1 MLIKDVLHLQEEK
14 KNLVVRGWVKT
25 KRESKNLTF
34 IMLNDGSSIKELQLV
49 VNHAIVP
56 NEALDKI
63 NTGASLEVLGNL
75 IMGDHGLEIDVVE
88 IKNFALAADFPIQPK
103 KHSMEFLRDLAHL
116 RVRTTTF
123 QSVFRIRNAICF
135 AIHKFFQE
143 NDFIYVNTPIIT
155 ANDAEGA
162 GDLFTVTTLDGG
174 AKDVKNDFFGK
185 HANLTVSGQLE
196 GETTIFGF
204 NKIYTFGPTFRA
216 ENSNTARHLAEFW
229 MIEPEMAFFDLK
241 DNMDLAEKFLKY
253 IYQHVKAN
261 CQEEL
266 EFLEERSLREK
277 SESLVEK
284 LKFAFENNF
293 TRITYTEAIDIL
305 QNCDENKNG
314 TFAFKVEKWGGDIQ
328 TEHEKFLTEKYF
340 KGPVIVNGYPSAI
353 KAFYMKQ
360 NPDKKTA
367 AAMDVLLPGIGE
379 IIGGSQREE
388 NLDILLQ
395 IIRERNID
403 EASLQWY
410 LDTRRYGSIVH
421 SGFGL
426 GLERLVLFITGMDN
440 IRDVILYPRTPG
452 RIV

>member
-1 MLIKDVLHLQEEK
+1 MLIKNLLHSKEEK
-14 KNLVVRGWVKT
+14 QNLIVSGWIKT

-34 IMLNDGSSIKELQLV
+34 IMLNDGSSVKDIQLV
-49 VNHAIVP
+49 INHSKIQK
-56 NEALDKI
+56 ESLDEL

-75 IMGDHGLEIDVVE
+75 VLGEHGVEIEVLE
-88 IKNFALAADFPIQPK
+88 IKNSAKAVDFPIQPK
-103 KHSMEFLRDLAHL
+103 KHSMEFLRELPHL

-143 NDFIYVNTPIIT
+143 NDFIYVNTPIIS
-155 ANDAEGA
+155 ANDCEGA
-162 GDLFTVTTLDGG
+162 GDLFTVTTLKVGD
-174 AKDVKNDFFGK
+174 KDFKNDFFGK

-229 MIEPEMAFFDLK
+229 MIEPEMAFFDLN
-241 DNMDLAEKFLKY
+241 DTMDLAEKFLKY
-253 IYQHVKAN
+253 VYKHVKEN
-261 CQEEL
+261 CQDEL
-266 EFLEERSLREK
+266 EFLEEKCKKEK
-277 SESLVEK
+277 GESLLEK
-284 LKFAFENNF
+284 LKFAFENDF

-305 QNCDENKNG
+305 KNCEENKNG
-314 TFAFKVEKWGGDIQ
+314 TFTYKIEEWGGDIQ
-328 TEHEKFLTEKYF
+328 TEHERFLTEKYF
-340 KGPVIVNGYPSAI
+340 RGPVIVTGYPSAI

-360 NPDKKTA
+360 NPDKKTV

-388 NLDILLQ
+388 DIDVLLQ
-395 IIRERNID
+395 IIKERNI
-403 EASLQWY
+403 EESSLQWY
-410 LDTRRYGSIVH
+410 LDTRRYGSVVH

-426 GLERLVLFITGMDN
+426 GLERLVVFMTGMDN

-452 RIV
+452 KIA

>member
-1 MLIKDVLHLQEEK
+1 MLIKDILKYKEDQKGL
-14 KNLVVRGWVKT
+14 LVRGWVKT

-34 IMLNDGSSIKELQLV
+34 VMLNDGSSIKNLQLTF
-49 VNHAIVP
+49 NHSSLSNNI
-56 NEALDKI
+56 LDQI

-75 IMGDHGLEIDVVE
+75 IFGSHGAEIEVIEV
-88 IKNFALAADFPIQPK
+88 KNFAPAIDYPIQPK

-123 QSVFRIRNAICF
+123 QSVFRVRNAICF

-143 NDFIYVNTPIIT
+143 NDFIYVNTPIIS

-162 GDLFTVTTLDGG
+162 GDLFTVTTLPAGD
-174 AKDVKNDFFGK
+174 KDFKNDFFGR

-204 NKIYTFGPTFRA
+204 NKVYTFGPTFRA

-229 MIEPEMAFFDLK
+229 MIEPEMAFFDIK
-241 DNMDLAEKFLKY
+241 DNMDLAERFLKY
-253 IYQHVKAN
+253 VYKYVIEN
-261 CQEEL
+261 CQDEL
-266 EFLEERSLREK
+266 SFLDDKYQNEK
-277 SESLVEK
+277 GESLLEK
-284 LKFAFENNF
+284 LKFAFENDF

-305 QNCDENKNG
+305 KDCEDNKNG
-314 TFAFKVEKWGGDIQ
+314 KFSYKIDEWGCDLQ

-340 KGPVIVNGYPSAI
+340 RGPVIVTGYPSAI

-360 NPDKKTA
+360 NPDKKTV
-367 AAMDVLLPGIGE
+367 AAMDILLPGIGE

-388 NLDILLQ
+388 NLEVLLQ
-395 IIRERNID
+395 IIKERNID
-403 EASLQWY
+403 VKSLDWY
-410 LDTRRYGSIVH
+410 LDTRRFGSVVH

-426 GLERLVLFITGMDN
+426 GLERLVSFITGMDN

-452 RIV
+452 KIA